1 MKTSCSFLRMKPLA
15 LSLLFSLIASFSHA
29 GNVVVLPSTAQSA
42 IDAASSGDVI
52 RFLPGN
58 YPNLTVVNK
67 DLSFTN
73 AGGTPATIGN
83 LEANGSVLTII
94 GLNAATLTVNDLP
107 GKPSSLIVTQGTY
120 GRITSNA
127 AKSRISYC
135 TLNYLILSGKGIV
148 TGCEFKG
155 NTSLY
160 SSVSIGGGIG
170 IDVHGTNTLASIHN
184 NQVQNYQLHSNSN
197 ITEKCIGIRVR
208 EGANAEIRNNLI
220 SGCKDTNYVGD
231 ETDCGMGVFVK
242 SGSHATIIGN
252 VIWGCFVEWGGARGD
267 RLVYADAGTVV
278 RYNVL
283 WKNTSSSEKV
293 NTALVGGGVI
303 SADNVNLSHTQD
315 PKFTDSANGDFTLA
329 SDSPAKNA
337 GPPDPQYK
345 DRDGTRNDIGMYGG
359 HSFIPDGRTTK
370 KPIVLSIDASPIVVP
385 AGGIITIEST
395 GAVPK

>member
-1 MKTSCSFLRMKPLA
+1 MKP
-15 LSLLFSLIASFSHA
+15 FSLAFLLTCALGATAHA

-58 YPNLTVVNK
+58 YPSITILNK
-67 DLSFTN
+67 DLSLTN
-73 AGGTPATIGN
+73 AGQTPATIGN
-83 LEANGSVLTII
+83 LEANGSVLTMI

-107 GKPSSLIVTQGTY
+107 GKASSLIVTQGTY
-120 GRITSNA
+120 GRITTNA

-135 TLNYLILSGKGIV
+135 TLNYLVLSGKGIV

-155 NTSLY
+155 KTSFY

-170 IDVHGTNTLASIHN
+170 IDLHGANTHAFIHN
-184 NQVQNYQLHSNSN
+184 NQVQNYMLNSNSN
-197 ITEKCIGIRVR
+197 MTEECIGIRLR
-208 EGANAEIRNNLI
+208 DGANAEIRNNLI
-220 SGCKDTNYVGD
+220 SGCKDTLQNGN

-242 SGSHATIIGN
+242 SASHATIIGN
-252 VIWGCFVEWGGARGD
+252 VIWGCYVDAHGSVIRGD
-267 RLVYADAGTVV
+267 RLVYADAGSIV

-283 WKNTSSSEKV
+283 WKNTSEDRYV

-303 SADNVNLSHTQD
+303 SADNVSLSHTQD
-315 PKFTDSANGDFTLA
+315 PKFTDSANGDYTLA
-329 SDSPAKNA
+329 SDSPAINA

-370 KPIVLSIDASPIVVP
+370 KPIVLSIDASPIAVP
-385 AGGIITIEST
+385 TGRTFTIEST
-395 GAVPK
+395 GATVK

>member
-1 MKTSCSFLRMKPLA
+1 MKPLA
-15 LSLLFSLIASFSHA
+15 LSLLFSLFASFAHA

-58 YPNLTVVNK
+58 YPNLAVVNK

-83 LEANGSVLTII
+83 LEANGSVLTVI

-107 GKPSSLIVTQGTY
+107 GKASSLIVTQGTY
-120 GRITSNA
+120 GRITTNA

-135 TLNYLILSGKGIV
+135 TLNYLVLSGKGIV

-160 SSVSIGGGIG
+160 SSVSLGGGIG
-170 IDVHGTNTLASIHN
+170 IDLHGANTHASIHN
-184 NQVQNYQLHSNSN
+184 CHVKNYQLHGAH
-197 ITEKCIGIRVR
+197 ITEQCIGIRVR
-208 EGANAEIRNNLI
+208 DGANAEIRNNLI
-220 SGCKDTNYVGD
+220 SGCKDTSSSGN

-242 SGSHATIIGN
+242 SASHATIIGN
-252 VIWGCFVEWGGARGD
+252 VIWDCFVDSGSNTLTRGD
-267 RLVYADAGTVV
+267 RLVYADAGTVL

-283 WKNTSSSEKV
+283 WNNTSNYKHV
-293 NTALVGGGVI
+293 NGALVGGGVI
-303 SADNVNLSHTQD
+303 SADNVSLIHTQD
-315 PKFTDSANGDFTLA
+315 PKFTDLANGDYTLA
-329 SDSPAKNA
+329 SDSPAINA
-337 GPPDPQYK
+337 GPPDAQYK

-370 KPIVLSIDASPIVVP
+370 KPIVLSIDASPIAVP
-385 AGGIITIEST
+385 TGGIITIEST

>member
-1 MKTSCSFLRMKPLA
+1 MKK
-15 LSLLFSLIASFSHA
+15 FSLAFLLTFALGATAHA

-58 YPNLTVVNK
+58 YPNLAVVNK

-107 GKPSSLIVTQGTY
+107 GKASSLIVTQGTY
-120 GRITSNA
+120 GRITTNA

-135 TLNYLILSGKGIV
+135 TLNYLVLSGKGIV

-155 NTSLY
+155 NTSFY

-170 IDVHGTNTLASIHN
+170 IDLHGANTHAFIHN
-184 NQVQNYQLHSNSN
+184 NQVQNYMLNSNSN
-197 ITEKCIGIRVR
+197 MTEECIGIRLR
-208 EGANAEIRNNLI
+208 DGANAEIRNNLI
-220 SGCKDTNYVGD
+220 SGCKDTLQNGN

-242 SGSHATIIGN
+242 SASHATIIGN
-252 VIWGCFVEWGGARGD
+252 VIWGCYVDAHGSVIRGD
-267 RLVYADAGTVV
+267 RLVYADAGTVL

-283 WKNTSSSEKV
+283 WKNTSEDRYV
-293 NTALVGGGVI
+293 NPALVGGGVI
-303 SADNVNLSHTQD
+303 STDNVSLIHTQD
-315 PKFTDSANGDFTLA
+315 PKFTDSANGDYTLA
-329 SDSPAKNA
+329 SDSPAINA

-370 KPIVLSIDASPIVVP
+370 KPIVLSIDASPIAVP
-385 AGGIITIEST
+385 TGGIITIEST

>member
-1 MKTSCSFLRMKPLA
+1 MKPLA

-83 LEANGSVLTII
+83 LEANGSVLTVI

-107 GKPSSLIVTQGTY
+107 GKASSLIVTQGTY
-120 GRITSNA
+120 GRITTNA

-170 IDVHGTNTLASIHN
+170 IDLHGTNTRAAIHN
-184 NQVQNYQLHSNSN
+184 NQVQNYQLSTSTN
-197 ITEKCIGIRVR
+197 ITEKCIGIRLR
-208 EGANAEIRNNLI
+208 DGANAEIRNNLI
-220 SGCKDTNYVGD
+220 SGCKDIWDQGH
-231 ETDCGMGVFVK
+231 ETDSGMGVFVK

-252 VIWGCFVEWGGARGD
+252 VIWECFANSHGGGLTRGD
-267 RLVYADAGTVV
+267 RLVYADAGTVL

-283 WKNTSSSEKV
+283 WKNTSDNKQV
-293 NTALVGGGVI
+293 NGALVGGGVI
-303 SADNVNLSHTQD
+303 STDNVNLINTQD
-315 PKFTDSANGDFTLA
+315 PKFTDLANGDYTLA
-329 SDSPAKNA
+329 SDSPAINA

-370 KPIVLSIDASPIVVP
+370 KPIVLSIDASPIAVP
-385 AGGIITIEST
+385 TGGTVTIEST
-395 GAVPK
+395 GATVK

>member
-1 MKTSCSFLRMKPLA
+1 MKKFSIFLLTFA
-15 LSLLFSLIASFSHA
+15 LGATAHA

-58 YPNLTVVNK
+58 YPSITISNK

-73 AGGTPATIGN
+73 AGETPATIGN
-83 LEANGSVLTII
+83 LEANGSTLSMI

-107 GKPSSLIVTQGTY
+107 GKASSLIVTQGTY
-120 GRITSNA
+120 GRITTNA

-135 TLNYLILSGKGIV
+135 TLNYLILSGQGIV

-160 SSVSIGGGIG
+160 SSVSLGGGIG
-170 IDVHGTNTLASIHN
+170 IDVHGTNTHASIHN
-184 NQVQNYQLHSNSN
+184 CRIHDYKIGTNSN

-208 EGANAEIRNNLI
+208 DGANAEIRNNLI
-220 SGCKDTNYVGD
+220 SGCKDTANNGH

-252 VIWGCFVEWGGARGD
+252 VIWDCFINSGGGHLTRGD
-267 RLVYADAGTVV
+267 RLVYADSGTVL

-283 WKNTSSSEKV
+283 WKNTGSGTEVKA
-293 NTALVGGGVI
+293 ALVGGGVI
-303 SADNVNLSHTQD
+303 PADNVNLIHTQD
-315 PKFTDSANGDFTLA
+315 PKFTDLANGDYTLA
-329 SDSPAKNA
+329 SDSPAINA
-337 GPPDPQYK
+337 GPPDAQYN

-370 KPIVLSIDASPIVVP
+370 KPIVLSIDASPIAVP
-385 AGGIITIEST
+385 AGGTVTIEST
-395 GAVPK
+395 GATVK

>member
-1 MKTSCSFLRMKPLA
+1 MKKSSLAFLLTFA
-15 LSLLFSLIASFSHA
+15 LGATAHA

-58 YPNLTVVNK
+58 YPSITILNK
-67 DLSFTN
+67 DLSLTN
-73 AGGTPATIGN
+73 AGQTPATIGN
-83 LEANGSVLTII
+83 LEANGSVLTMI

-107 GKPSSLIVTQGTY
+107 GKASSLIVTQGTY
-120 GRITSNA
+120 GRITTNA

-135 TLNYLILSGKGIV
+135 TLNYLVLSGKGIV

-155 NTSLY
+155 KTSFY

-170 IDVHGTNTLASIHN
+170 IDLHGANTHAFIHN
-184 NQVQNYQLHSNSN
+184 NQVQNYMLNSNSN
-197 ITEKCIGIRVR
+197 MTEECIGIRLR
-208 EGANAEIRNNLI
+208 DGANAEIRNNLI
-220 SGCKDTNYVGD
+220 SGCKDTLQNGN

-242 SGSHATIIGN
+242 SASHATIIGN
-252 VIWGCFVEWGGARGD
+252 VIWGCYVDAHGSVIRGD
-267 RLVYADAGTVV
+267 RLVYADAGTVL

-283 WKNTSSSEKV
+283 WKNTSEDRYV
-293 NTALVGGGVI
+293 NPALVGGGVI
-303 SADNVNLSHTQD
+303 STDNVSLIHTQD
-315 PKFTDSANGDFTLA
+315 PKFTDSANGDYTLA
-329 SDSPAKNA
+329 SDSPAINA

-370 KPIVLSIDASPIVVP
+370 KPIVLSIDASPIAVP
-385 AGGIITIEST
+385 TGGTVTIEST
-395 GAVPK
+395 GATVK

>member
-1 MKTSCSFLRMKPLA
+1 MKPFSLA
-15 LSLLFSLIASFSHA
+15 LLFTLALGATAHA

-67 DLSFTN
+67 DLSLTN
-73 AGGTPATIGN
+73 AGQTPASIGN
-83 LEANGSVLTII
+83 LEANGSVLTMI

-107 GKPSSLIVTQGTY
+107 GKASSLIVTQGTY
-120 GRITSNA
+120 GRITTNA

-135 TLNYLILSGKGIV
+135 TLNYLVLSGKGIV

-155 NTSLY
+155 NTSFY

-170 IDVHGTNTLASIHN
+170 IDLHGTNTRAAIHN
-184 NQVQNYQLHSNSN
+184 NQVKNYLLNSNSN
-197 ITEKCIGIRVR
+197 MTEECIGIRLR
-208 EGANAEIRNNLI
+208 DGANAEIRNNLI
-220 SGCKDTNYVGD
+220 SGCKDTLQNGN

-252 VIWGCFVEWGGARGD
+252 VIWDCFVDAHGSVIRGD
-267 RLVYADAGTVV
+267 RLVYASAGTVL

-283 WKNTSSSEKV
+283 WKNTSHFNHV

-303 SADNVNLSHTQD
+303 SADNVSLIHTQD
-315 PKFTDSANGDFTLA
+315 PKFTDLANGDYTLA
-329 SDSPAKNA
+329 SDSPAINA

-370 KPIVLSIDASPIVVP
+370 KPIVLSIDASPIAVP
-385 AGGIITIEST
+385 TGGTVTIEST
-395 GAVPK
+395 GATVK

>member
-1 MKTSCSFLRMKPLA
+1 MKPLA
-15 LSLLFSLIASFSHA
+15 LSLLFSLFASFAHA

-58 YPNLTVVNK
+58 YPNLAVVNK

-107 GKPSSLIVTQGTY
+107 GKASSLIVTQGTY
-120 GRITSNA
+120 GRITTNA

-135 TLNYLILSGKGIV
+135 TLNYLVLSGKGIV

-155 NTSLY
+155 NTSFY

-170 IDVHGTNTLASIHN
+170 IDLHGANTHAFIHN
-184 NQVQNYQLHSNSN
+184 NQVQNYMLNSNSN
-197 ITEKCIGIRVR
+197 MTEECIGIRLR
-208 EGANAEIRNNLI
+208 DGANAEIRNNLI
-220 SGCKDTNYVGD
+220 SGCKDTLQNGN

-242 SGSHATIIGN
+242 SASHATIIGN
-252 VIWGCFVEWGGARGD
+252 VIWGCYVDAHGSVIRGD
-267 RLVYADAGTVV
+267 RLVYADAGTVL

-283 WKNTSSSEKV
+283 WKNTSEDRYV
-293 NTALVGGGVI
+293 NPALVGGGVI
-303 SADNVNLSHTQD
+303 STDNVSLIHTQD
-315 PKFTDSANGDFTLA
+315 PKFTDSANGDYTLA
-329 SDSPAKNA
+329 SDSPAINA

-370 KPIVLSIDASPIVVP
+370 KPIVLSIDASPIAVP
-385 AGGIITIEST
+385 TGGTVTIEST
-395 GAVPK
+395 GATVK

>member
-1 MKTSCSFLRMKPLA
+1 MKPFSLA
-15 LSLLFSLIASFSHA
+15 LLLTFALGATAHA

-58 YPNLTVVNK
+58 YPSITILNK
-67 DLSFTN
+67 DLSLTN
-73 AGGTPATIGN
+73 AGQTPATIGN
-83 LEANGSVLTII
+83 LEANGSVLTMI

-107 GKPSSLIVTQGTY
+107 GKASSLIVTQGTY
-120 GRITSNA
+120 GRITTNA

-135 TLNYLILSGKGIV
+135 TLNYLVLSGKGIV

-155 NTSLY
+155 NTSFY

-170 IDVHGTNTLASIHN
+170 IDLHGANTHAFIHN
-184 NQVQNYQLHSNSN
+184 NQVQNYMLNSNSN
-197 ITEKCIGIRVR
+197 MTEECIGIRLR
-208 EGANAEIRNNLI
+208 DGANAEIRNNLI
-220 SGCKDTNYVGD
+220 SGCKDTLQNGN

-242 SGSHATIIGN
+242 SASHATIIGN
-252 VIWGCFVEWGGARGD
+252 VIWGCYVDAHGSVIRGD
-267 RLVYADAGTVV
+267 RLVYADAGSIV

-283 WKNTSSSEKV
+283 WKNTSEDRYV

-303 SADNVNLSHTQD
+303 SADNVSLSHTQD
-315 PKFTDSANGDFTLA
+315 PKFTDSANGDYTLA
-329 SDSPAKNA
+329 SDSPAINA

-370 KPIVLSIDASPIVVP
+370 KPIVLSIDASPIAVP
-385 AGGIITIEST
+385 TGGTVTIEST
-395 GAVPK
+395 GATVK

>member
-1 MKTSCSFLRMKPLA
+1 MKPFSLA
-15 LSLLFSLIASFSHA
+15 LLLTFALGATAHA

-58 YPNLTVVNK
+58 YPSITILNK
-67 DLSFTN
+67 DLSLTN
-73 AGGTPATIGN
+73 AGQTPATIGN
-83 LEANGSVLTII
+83 LEANGSDLTMI

-107 GKPSSLIVTQGTY
+107 GKASSLIVTQGTY
-120 GRITSNA
+120 GRITTNA

-135 TLNYLILSGKGIV
+135 TLNYLVLSGKGIV

-155 NTSLY
+155 NTSFY

-170 IDVHGTNTLASIHN
+170 IDLHGANTHAFIHN
-184 NQVQNYQLHSNSN
+184 NQVQNYMLNSNSN
-197 ITEKCIGIRVR
+197 MTEECIGIRLR
-208 EGANAEIRNNLI
+208 DGANAEIRNNLI
-220 SGCKDTNYVGD
+220 SGCKDTLQNGN

-242 SGSHATIIGN
+242 SASHATIIGN
-252 VIWGCFVEWGGARGD
+252 VIWGCYVDAHGSVIRGD
-267 RLVYADAGTVV
+267 RLVYADAGTVL

-283 WKNTSSSEKV
+283 WKNTSEDRYV
-293 NTALVGGGVI
+293 NPALVGGGVI
-303 SADNVNLSHTQD
+303 STDNVSLIHTQD
-315 PKFTDSANGDFTLA
+315 PKFTDSANGDYTLA
-329 SDSPAKNA
+329 SDSPAINA

-370 KPIVLSIDASPIVVP
+370 KPIVLSIDASLIAVP
-385 AGGIITIEST
+385 TGGTVTIEST
-395 GAVPK
+395 GATVK

>member
-1 MKTSCSFLRMKPLA
+1 MKP
-15 LSLLFSLIASFSHA
+15 FSLAFLLTCALGATAHA

-58 YPNLTVVNK
+58 YPSITILNK
-67 DLSFTN
+67 DLSLTN
-73 AGGTPATIGN
+73 AGQTPATIGN
-83 LEANGSVLTII
+83 LEANGSVLTMI

-107 GKPSSLIVTQGTY
+107 GKASSLIVTQGTY
-120 GRITSNA
+120 GRITTNA

-135 TLNYLILSGKGIV
+135 TLNYLVLSGKGIV

-155 NTSLY
+155 NTSFY

-170 IDVHGTNTLASIHN
+170 IDLHGANTHAFIHN
-184 NQVQNYQLHSNSN
+184 NQVQNYMLNSNSN
-197 ITEKCIGIRVR
+197 MTEECIGIRLR
-208 EGANAEIRNNLI
+208 DGANAEIRNNLI
-220 SGCKDTNYVGD
+220 SGCKDTLQNGN

-242 SGSHATIIGN
+242 SASHATIIGN
-252 VIWGCFVEWGGARGD
+252 VIWGCYVDAHGSVIRGD
-267 RLVYADAGTVV
+267 RLVYADAGTVL

-283 WKNTSSSEKV
+283 WKNTSEDRYV
-293 NTALVGGGVI
+293 NPALVGGGVI
-303 SADNVNLSHTQD
+303 STDNVSLIHTQD
-315 PKFTDSANGDFTLA
+315 PKFTDSANGDYTLA
-329 SDSPAKNA
+329 SDSPAINA

-370 KPIVLSIDASPIVVP
+370 KPIVLSIDASLIAVP
-385 AGGIITIEST
+385 TGGTVTIEST
-395 GAVPK
+395 GATVK

>member
-1 MKTSCSFLRMKPLA
+1 MKP
-15 LSLLFSLIASFSHA
+15 FSLAFLLTCTLAATAHA

-67 DLSFTN
+67 DLSLTN
-73 AGGTPATIGN
+73 AGQTPATIGN

-107 GKPSSLIVTQGTY
+107 GKASNLIVTQGTY
-120 GRITSNA
+120 GRITTNA

-135 TLNYLILSGKGIV
+135 TLNYLVLSGKGIV

-155 NTSLY
+155 NTSFY

-170 IDVHGTNTLASIHN
+170 IDLHGTNTRAAIHN
-184 NQVQNYQLHSNSN
+184 NQVQNYMLNSTSN
-197 ITEKCIGIRVR
+197 ITEQCIGIRLR
-208 EGANAEIRNNLI
+208 DGANAEIRNNLI
-220 SGCKDTNYVGD
+220 SGCKDSQSSGH
-231 ETDCGMGVFVK
+231 ETDSGMGVFVK

-252 VIWGCFVEWGGARGD
+252 VIWGCWANSNHNTLTRGD
-267 RLVYADAGTVV
+267 RLVYADAGSVL

-283 WKNTSSSEKV
+283 WKNTSEDRYI
-293 NTALVGGGVI
+293 NPALVGGGVI
-303 SADNVNLSHTQD
+303 STDNVSLSHTQD
-315 PKFTDSANGDFTLA
+315 PKFTDSANGDYTLA
-329 SDSPAKNA
+329 SDSPAINA

-370 KPIVLSIDASPIVVP
+370 KPIVLSIDASPIAVP
-385 AGGIITIEST
+385 TGGTVTIEST
-395 GAVPK
+395 GATVK